1 MLFSTS
7 YRTIQE
13 PTEFL
18 FKEKGSKF
26 FAFAFHVNHEDDFKK
41 QMVLLK
47 ARYPDATH
55 HCYALVLNP
64 DKSFQKSSDDGEP
77 SNTAGKPILRA
88 ILSADLTNIGIVVV
102 RYFGGTMLGVP
113 GLITAYHQSAAEAL
127 KLAQVIELQIEDQ
140 YQLSC
145 EFPKEGEAHRFLKLL
160 DAKIQSTNYTSELQ
174 IVFIISRSKESKL
187 LELKEKFYFL
197 QIAPL

>member
-13 PTEFL
+13 SSEFL

-26 FAFAFHVNHEDDFKK
+26 YAFAFPINNEDEFKK
-41 QMVLLK
+41 QLVLLK

-88 ILSADLTNIGIVVV
+88 ILSADLTNTGIIVV

-113 GLITAYHQSAAEAL
+113 GLITAYNQSAVEAL
-127 KLAQVIELQIEDQ
+127 KLVPVIELQIEDQ
-140 YQLSC
+140 YRLSC
-145 EFPKEGEAHRFLKLL
+145 EFTKEGEAHRFLKLL
-160 DAKIQSTNYTSELQ
+160 DAKIQSTNYTLELQ
-174 IVFIISRSKESKL
+174 IIFSISRSKEAKL
-187 LELKEKFYFL
+187 VELKDKFYLL
-197 QIAPL
+197 QVTPL

>member
-13 PTEFL
+13 SSEFL

-26 FAFAFHVNHEDDFKK
+26 YAFAFPINNEDEFKK
-41 QMVLLK
+41 QLVLLK

-88 ILSADLTNIGIVVV
+88 ILSADLTNTGIIVV
-102 RYFGGTMLGVP
+102 RYFGGTLLGVP
-113 GLITAYHQSAAEAL
+113 GLITAYNQSAVEAL
-127 KLAQVIELQIEDQ
+127 KLVPVIELQIEDQ
-140 YQLSC
+140 YRLSC
-145 EFPKEGEAHRFLKLL
+145 EFTKEGEAHRFLKLL

-174 IVFIISRSKESKL
+174 IIFSISPSKEAKL
-187 LELKEKFYFL
+187 VELKDKFYLL
-197 QIAPL
+197 QVTPL

>member
-7 YRTIQE
+7 YKTIQDA
-13 PTEFL
+13 TEFL

-26 FAFAFHVNHEDDFKK
+26 FAFAFHINQEDDFKK
-41 QMVLLK
+41 QLILLK

-88 ILSADLTNIGIVVV
+88 ILSADLTNIGVVIV

-113 GLITAYHQSAAEAL
+113 GLITAYNQSAAEAL
-127 KLAQVIELQIEDQ
+127 KLALVIELQIEDQ
-140 YQLSC
+140 YQLRC
-145 EFPKEGEAHRFLKLL
+145 EFSKEGDAHRFLKLL
-160 DAKIQSTNYTSELQ
+160 DAKIQGTNYTSELQ
-174 IVFIISRSKESKL
+174 IAFLISRSKESKL

-197 QIAPL
+197 DIKPL

>member
-7 YRTIQE
+7 YKTIQDA
-13 PTEFL
+13 TEFL
-18 FKEKGSKF
+18 FKEQGSKF
-26 FAFAFHVNHEDDFKK
+26 FAFAFHINQEDDFKK
-41 QMVLLK
+41 QLILLK

-88 ILSADLTNIGIVVV
+88 ILSADLTNIGVIVV

-113 GLITAYHQSAAEAL
+113 GLITAYNQSAAEAL
-127 KLAQVIELQIEDQ
+127 KLAHVIELQIEDQ

-145 EFPKEGEAHRFLKLL
+145 EFPKEGDAHRFLK
-160 DAKIQSTNYTSELQ
+160 
-174 IVFIISRSKESKL
+174 
-187 LELKEKFYFL
+187 LKEKFYFL
-197 QIAPL
+197 DIKPL